1 MCGVA
6 GADEEGEAHRPQ
18 PSGKVPEKS
27 DCHAADKAARVA
39 EVQEQLS
46 VPAEHLPI
54 EETWQA
60 LNWTIT
66 IN

>member
-27 DCHAADKAARVA
+27 DCHAADKGPVWQKCRSSS
-39 EVQEQLS
+39 LS
-46 VPAEHLPI
+46 LQN
-54 EETWQA
+54 TSRSRK
-60 LNWTIT
+60 LGKLLTGL
-66 IN
+66 